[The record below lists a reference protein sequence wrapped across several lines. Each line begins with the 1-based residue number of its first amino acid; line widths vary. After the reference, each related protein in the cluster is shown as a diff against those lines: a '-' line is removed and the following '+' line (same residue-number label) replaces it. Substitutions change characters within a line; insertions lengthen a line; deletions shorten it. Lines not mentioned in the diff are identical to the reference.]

1 MAIAR
6 LDEADED
13 FAQSSSR
20 DSVAWQPLLLLH
32 TTPNAPALFLVD
44 DVDGS
49 PEKYRELIT
58 LLAEDWTLIG
68 TTARGLA
75 EPAACHQTVESEAAA
90 LVEAVQMQDPDGPY
104 RLFGYGYGAVLALAM
119 AHRLRDTGS
128 RVCYLAL
135 TGSCVPS
142 LNGKTDDWM
151 RSLSRAFSRSGKRQL
166 LPDPQASSR
175 SRSRMPRR

>member
-1 MAIAR
+1 M
-6 LDEADED
+6 
-13 FAQSSSR
+13 
-20 DSVAWQPLLLLH
+20 
-32 TTPNAPALFLVD
+32 
-44 DVDGS
+44 
-49 PEKYRELIT
+49 
-58 LLAEDWTLIG
+58 
-68 TTARGLA
+68 
-75 EPAACHQTVESEAAA
+75 ESEAAA

-166 LPDPQASSR
+166 LPDPQASSVEISHAKALR
-175 SRSRMPRR
+175 EFRTRPLSGTCCVIMGTSTARDHETAWRACAPEAVINRLNCNPDQMLTRPTVKILAEILR